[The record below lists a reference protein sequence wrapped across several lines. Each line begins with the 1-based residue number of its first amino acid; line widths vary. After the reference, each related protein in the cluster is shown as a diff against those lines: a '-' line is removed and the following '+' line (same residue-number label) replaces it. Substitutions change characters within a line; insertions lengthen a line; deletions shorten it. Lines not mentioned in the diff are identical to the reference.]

1 MSPTMKA
8 LFYVMLAVVLSLPCL
23 SRSEQQPA
31 AAWWLDMSF
40 TPDQETLNGVPVVQ
54 FSKDWKKAKLLS
66 VEDLKGRISNG
77 EFKEF
82 LGSGFTFKRR
92 LERNENRARVDAY
105 VGVYESQDGTKGRF
119 LAILHDQTPIK
130 VFRDG
135 AVPGFSALR
144 ADHNVL
150 RWYRCMQC
158 SDFDTLRWTG
168 KAYVLE

>member
-1 MSPTMKA
+1 MSPAMKA
-8 LFYVMLAVVLSLPCL
+8 LFYLTLVILVSSPCL
-23 SRSEQQPA
+23 SRSDQQPA

-40 TPDQETLNGVPVVQ
+40 TPDQETLNSVPVIQ

-66 VEDLKGRISNG
+66 LEDLRGRISSSELG
-77 EFKEF
+77 EF
-82 LGSGFTFKRR
+82 LASGFTFKQR
-92 LERNENRARVDAY
+92 LERNKSRARVDAY
-105 VGVYESQDGTKGRF
+105 VGVYESHDGTKGRF
-119 LAILHDQTPIK
+119 LAILQDQTPIK
-130 VFRDG
+130 VFREG

>member
-1 MSPTMKA
+1 MSAATKA
-8 LFYVMLAVVLSLPCL
+8 LSYLLLAILVGSPCL
-23 SRSEQQPA
+23 SRSGQPA

-40 TPDQETLNGVPVVQ
+40 TPDQETLNGIPVAQ

-66 VEDLKGRISNG
+66 VEDLMGRISDSELR
-77 EFKEF
+77 EFMR
-82 LGSGFTFKRR
+82 SGLTFKKQ
-92 LERNENRARVDAY
+92 LAGKKNRAPVDAY
-105 VGVYESQDGTKGRF
+105 VGVYESQDAKRGRF
-119 LAILHDQTPIK
+119 LAIVHDKTPVK
-130 VFRDG
+130 VFREG

-150 RWYRCMQC
+150 RWYRCIQC